1 MTTIQLKHSLFPHS
15 RKHTDVL
22 AAFVQS
28 FDFVGVRIDE
38 ALRMFLESF
47 RLPGEAPQI
56 SMVMT
61 HFAEHWHCSNN
72 DPFANADAAFTLAYG
87 IIMLNTDQHNPQVVG
102 CSQHKYIVIF
112 RCAVTNRQ

>member
-1 MTTIQLKHSLFPHS
+1 M
-15 RKHTDVL
+15 L

-28 FDFVGVRIDE
+28 FDFAGVRIDE

-61 HFAEHWHCSNN
+61 HFAEHWHHANN
-72 DPFANADAAFTLAYG
+72 EPFANADAAFTLAYG
-87 IIMLNTDQHNPQVVG
+87 IIMLNTDQHNPQVAAYLLHE
-102 CSQHKYIVIF
+102 CIFIF
-112 RCAVTNRQ
+112 RCAVINRQ